1 MGMKGK
7 RSQDKWINTLIRYV
21 FRAGRL
27 TWHEGNIPPSE
38 VWLKIGGDKG
48 GGTFKMN
55 FRLSMLPHQTQC
67 ITRVCLA
74 ALRLV
79 IASPICIWHLTA
91 LKTRLNICME

>member
-21 FRAGRL
+21 FRAGKL
-27 TWHEGNIPPSE
+27 TWHEGYIPPSE

-55 FRLSMLPHQTQC
+55 FQIVNVATPNSVYTTKVFLCGDYEFLSKMMYG
-67 ITRVCLA
+67 ISG
-74 ALRLV
+74 
-79 IASPICIWHLTA
+79 ASG
-91 LKTRLNICME
+91 M